1 MATVKRQHTVRASAV
16 RMRVAGARVPGGAAP
31 HAPRRRRRVSGAFAW
46 LLAAVALAG
55 LLVCWCVPPR
65 LEGTFP
71 IPQLAA
77 VGPWYALPA
86 LAACA
91 LGVWSRR
98 RSAIL
103 VALVCLTL
111 QIAVLV
117 PYFVPSATTPSQR
130 DASVGA
136 AATDPAASGSLRIMT
151 LNAYHGQA
159 NAAAIVEA
167 VREQGVDV
175 LCLQETT
182 GALVGALER
191 AGLADLL
198 PYRVGPTVGRQI
210 WSRLPLSDEVDDA
223 VGYEGSAMPAARVA
237 ADGLNVRV
245 VSVHTCS
252 PTPGYER
259 LWARSLGLLAA
270 VGGSDAGAPDDGT
283 PYLLAGDFNAS
294 LYHAS
299 FRAILDDG
307 FVDGARAAGEGLA
320 FTWPA
325 DGPLPPLVT
334 LDHMLLGT
342 GLAATDFGY
351 LDIPGTD
358 HLAIVATVRRA
369 G

>member
-1 MATVKRQHTVRASAV
+1 MVTVKRQHAV
-16 RMRVAGARVPGGAAP
+16 RTSAARTRVADMRVPDTVAP
-31 HAPRRRRRVSGAFAW
+31 HCRRVSGALAW

-55 LLVCWCVPPR
+55 LLVCWCVPPQ
-65 LEGTFP
+65 LEGAFP
-71 IPQLAA
+71 LPQLAA

-91 LGVWSRR
+91 LGAWARHR
-98 RSAIL
+98 AAFL
-103 VALVCLTL
+103 VALVCLAL
-111 QIAVLV
+111 QLAVLA
-117 PYFVPSATTPSQR
+117 PCFVPAGSSSMQ
-130 DASVGA
+130 SEGA
-136 AATDPAASGSLRIMT
+136 APGFGSAPSDPAARTSLRVMT

-159 NAAAIVEA
+159 NAAAIVET

-182 GALVGALER
+182 AALVGALER
-191 AGLADLL
+191 VGLADLL
-198 PYRVGPTVGRQI
+198 PHRVGPTVGSQI
-210 WSRLPLSDEVDDA
+210 WSRLPLADAVDDA
-223 VGYEGSAMPAARVA
+223 VGYEGSAMPAATVDA
-237 ADGLNVRV
+237 GGLSVRV

-270 VGGSDAGAPDDGT
+270 VGGSDGGAPDDGT

-299 FRAILDDG
+299 FRAILEAG
-307 FVDGARAAGEGLA
+307 FSDGARAAGEGLV

-342 GLAATDFGY
+342 GLAATGFGY

-358 HLAIVATVRRA
+358 HLAVLATVHRA

>member
-1 MATVKRQHTVRASAV
+1 MVSSSSHTNASTRSKAQTG
-16 RMRVAGARVPGGAAP
+16 RRDRRLAGL
-31 HAPRRRRRVSGAFAW
+31 FAW
-46 LLAAVALAG
+46 LLAAAAIAG

-65 LEGTFP
+65 FEGVFP
-71 IPQLAA
+71 LPQLAA
-77 VGPWYALPA
+77 IGPWYALPA
-86 LAACA
+86 AAACA
-91 LGVWSRR
+91 MSAWSRR
-98 RSAIL
+98 WVPLAAAIACL
-103 VALVCLTL
+103 AVQAAVAL
-111 QIAVLV
+111 
-117 PYFVPSATTPSQR
+117 PYFVQSATTPSQR

-136 AATDPAASGSLRIMT
+136 AATDPAASGSLRVMT

-159 NAAAIVEA
+159 NAAAIVET

-182 GALVGALER
+182 AALVDALER
-191 AGLADLL
+191 TGLDDLL
-198 PYRVGPTVGRQI
+198 PHRVGPTVGSQI
-210 WSRLPLSDEVDDA
+210 WSRLPLSDQVDDA
-223 VGYEGSAMPAARVA
+223 VGYEGSAMPAATVA
-237 ADGLNVRV
+237 ADGLSVRV

-259 LWARSLGLLAA
+259 LWTRSLGLLAE
-270 VGGSDAGAPDDGT
+270 VGGSDEGAPADGT

-299 FRAILDDG
+299 FRAILGSG
-307 FVDGARAAGEGLA
+307 FVDGAREAGEGLA

-334 LDHMLLGT
+334 LDHMLLGA

-358 HLAIVATVRRA
+358 HLAVLATVRRA

>member
-1 MATVKRQHTVRASAV
+1 MVTVKRQHAV
-16 RMRVAGARVPGGAAP
+16 RTSAARTQVADVRVPDTDVP
-31 HAPRRRRRVSGAFAW
+31 RRRRVSAALAW
-46 LLAAVALAG
+46 LLAAVAIAG
-55 LLVCWCVPPR
+55 LLVCWCVPPQ

-77 VGPWYALPA
+77 IGPWYALPA
-86 LAACA
+86 LAACV
-91 LGVWSRR
+91 LGAWSRR
-98 RSAIL
+98 RAALI
-103 VALVCLTL
+103 VALVCLAL
-111 QIAVLV
+111 QVAVAL
-117 PYFVPSATTPSQR
+117 PYFVPADAATSQR
-130 DASVGA
+130 EASVEVE
-136 AATDPAASGSLRIMT
+136 ATDPTASGSLRIMT

-182 GALVGALER
+182 AALVGALER

-198 PYRVGPTVGRQI
+198 PHRVGPTVGSQI
-210 WSRLPLSDEVDDA
+210 WSRLPLADAVDDA
-223 VGYEGSAMPAARVA
+223 VGYEGSAMPAATVDA
-237 ADGLNVRV
+237 GDLSVRV

-270 VGGSDAGAPDDGT
+270 VGGSDEGAPDDGT

-299 FRAILDDG
+299 FRAILDAG
-307 FVDGARAAGEGLA
+307 FVDGARAAGEGLV

-342 GLAATDFGY
+342 DLATTGFGY

-358 HLAIVATVRRA
+358 HLAVLATVHRA

>member
-1 MATVKRQHTVRASAV
+1 MVTVKRQHAV
-16 RMRVAGARVPGGAAP
+16 RTSAARTQGADVRVPDTD
-31 HAPRRRRRVSGAFAW
+31 APRRRRVSAALAW
-46 LLAAVALAG
+46 LLAAVAIAG

-65 LEGTFP
+65 FEGVFP
-71 IPQLAA
+71 LPQLAA
-77 VGPWYALPA
+77 IGPWYALPA
-86 LAACA
+86 AAACA
-91 LGVWSRR
+91 MGTWSRR
-98 RSAIL
+98 WLPLAAAIACL
-103 VALVCLTL
+103 AVQAAVAL
-111 QIAVLV
+111 

-136 AATDPAASGSLRIMT
+136 AATDPAASGSLRVMT

-182 GALVGALER
+182 AALVDALER

-198 PYRVGPTVGRQI
+198 PHRVGPTVGSQI
-210 WSRLPLSDEVDDA
+210 WSRLPLADEVNDA
-223 VGYEGSAMPAARVA
+223 VGYEGSAMPAATIA
-237 ADGLNVRV
+237 PDGLSVRV

-259 LWARSLGLLAA
+259 LWARSLGLLAE
-270 VGGSDAGAPDDGT
+270 VGSSDEGAPADGT

-299 FRAILDDG
+299 FRAILEAG
-307 FVDGARAAGEGLA
+307 FSDGARAAGEGLA

-358 HLAIVATVRRA
+358 HLAVLATVRRA